1 MASAIVDYLLAFRSI
16 SKEKKRIKEGQDINQ
31 NLTDESAAK
40 VAKLKAQCEKGNT
53 AAMYQLGT
61 MYLNADGVG
70 YDPDKGE
77 KYLLMAA
84 KSNDFDVHYALAL
97 FYRGHWSY
105 QHVDAFKSMEHY
117 MVASHCKT
125 DDARY
130 LQEVNR
136 AIKNDF
142 GTESTKAGLQVWF
155 KVDIP
160 IK

>member
-1 MASAIVDYLLAFRSI
+1 MRSAIVEYTLVLRSM
-16 SKEKKRIKEGQDINQ
+16 SKEKKKIKEGQAINQ
-31 NLTDESAAK
+31 NLSKQAAEK

-53 AAMYQLGT
+53 VAMYQLGT

-70 YDPDKGE
+70 YAPDRGE

-84 KSNDFDVHYALAL
+84 KSDDFDVHYALAL

-125 DDARY
+125 DDVRY
-130 LQEVNR
+130 MQEVNR
-136 AIKNDF
+136 AIKKDF